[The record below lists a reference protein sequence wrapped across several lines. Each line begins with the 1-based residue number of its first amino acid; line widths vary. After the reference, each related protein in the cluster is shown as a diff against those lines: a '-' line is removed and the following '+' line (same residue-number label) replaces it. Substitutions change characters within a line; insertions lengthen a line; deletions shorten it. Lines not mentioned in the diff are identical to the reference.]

1 MELIGL
7 LFFGW
12 IIYTVLKN
20 IGYQEAS
27 AQSAVEP
34 LKTSVS
40 LNNENISKDLTL
52 YDIKAKGNLPNF
64 RSMHLVGALYID
76 DKETNLPFLS
86 NFSDTDESPESRVF
100 FQEIDFGYQ
109 DAGKYLP
116 NWTPLAGFFLEGIQ
130 HPKKGERVLNIDIFW
145 FDKNNPVKFFNG
157 RIIQGQENILHQ
169 TRSQKSL
176 TFTEDGYMDLAE
188 NSRKAKPIMIGIGMG
203 MAMSDGSL
211 DVKEGNVLKNWIKKQ
226 INAESESN
234 KENLKNLLNDALE
247 KSFNQQ
253 KSGFNVEEEIK
264 LFNELA
270 PKNLK
275 YQLIELCLDILS
287 ADGVADSK
295 ELIMLRE
302 LTEKLDLNFDEVQ
315 NMKDKAILNLD
326 LSKNSQ
332 LQSDTDQDE
341 IDVGMKEKLT
351 KKEALDFIKNEFK
364 KWNGRLNSL
373 KDSSQREHA
382 QKMLDALA
390 RLRKKYEDR

>member
-1 MELIGL
+1 M
-7 LFFGW
+7 
-12 IIYTVLKN
+12 
-20 IGYQEAS
+20 
-27 AQSAVEP
+27 
-34 LKTSVS
+34 
-40 LNNENISKDLTL
+40 
-52 YDIKAKGNLPNF
+52 
-64 RSMHLVGALYID
+64 
-76 DKETNLPFLS
+76 
-86 NFSDTDESPESRVF
+86 
-100 FQEIDFGYQ
+100 
-109 DAGKYLP
+109 
-116 NWTPLAGFFLEGIQ
+116 
-130 HPKKGERVLNIDIFW
+130 
-145 FDKNNPVKFFNG
+145 KFFNG
-157 RIIQGQENILHQ
+157 RIVQGQENILHQ

-351 KKEALDFIKNEFK
+351 K
-364 KWNGRLNSL
+364 R
-373 KDSSQREHA
+373 SSRF
-382 QKMLDALA
+382 
-390 RLRKKYEDR
+390 Y